1 VTPVSEADDEKL
13 GAYLVDAVQR
23 VEAVK
28 QRLRA
33 NDARLRSLETGKP
46 VGDVGWEDSR
56 KRADQLIAA
65 VTALEVGLRTFDTP
79 GLDESATRELLAAM
93 PEFNRADLEAIA
105 ARGAKAEFGAI
116 NMMQGYLGE
125 ERALNAIN
133 SGAVP
138 VPEGR
143 YATLAESSNQPGYD
157 LRLLSEDGAPDLVAQ
172 VKISDS
178 AAIIREHFARYTD
191 INIVYTNS
199 EAAQAMV
206 GDPNIT
212 VLNPGDTFPDEA
224 GRYVVDL
231 GFTKDSIRSGA
242 ENLMNEADA
251 AGSAD
256 GVNFGDQ
263 LQESIPWIAL
273 MVIGG
278 RAAYEYLDTDA
289 SVPDI
294 VRAARKRIMQTMVT
308 SGASTTTT
316 VLIGEPLIGTAVGFG
331 TLFGGR
337 AVGQAREDIR
347 FATDRL
353 RRMGTTLQRIRQ
365 LGSAATP
372 A

>member
-1 VTPVSEADDEKL
+1 VTTDRDVDGEKL
-13 GAYLVDAVQR
+13 RAYLADAKQR

-28 QRLRA
+28 QRLRT

-46 VGDVGWEDSR
+46 IGDVRWEDSR

-65 VTALEVGLRTFDTP
+65 VTALEVGLRAFDTP

-93 PEFNRADLEAIA
+93 PEFDRADLESIA
-105 ARGAKAEFGAI
+105 ARGERAEFGAI
-116 NMMQGYLGE
+116 NMMQGYMGE

-178 AAIIREHFARYTD
+178 AAIIREHFARYPD

-206 GDPNIT
+206 GDSGFT
-212 VLNPGDTFPDEA
+212 VLRPGDVFPDDP
-224 GRYVVDL
+224 GRYVVDI
-231 GFTKDSIRSGA
+231 GIAKDEIRSSASDVISGA
-242 ENLMNEADA
+242 AAD
-251 AGSAD
+251 GAD
-256 GVNFGDQ
+256 GVSFGDQ
-263 LQESIPWIAL
+263 LQENIPWIAL
-273 MVIGG
+273 TVIAG
-278 RAAYEYLDTDA
+278 RAAYEFFDTDMDA
-289 SVPDI
+289 SVI
-294 VRAARKRIMQTMVT
+294 LRAARKRVLQSLLA
-308 SGASTTTT
+308 SGASTAATVVTT
-316 VLIGEPLIGTAVGFG
+316 EPTFGSIVGLS

-337 AVGQAREDIR
+337 AVGRAREDLR
-347 FATDRL
+347 YATGRL
-353 RRMGTTLQRIRQ
+353 RRIGETLTRIR
-365 LGSAATP
+365 LAPGVASAG
-372 A
+372 

>member
-1 VTPVSEADDEKL
+1 VTTDRDVDGEKL
-13 GAYLVDAVQR
+13 RAYLADAKQR
-23 VEAVK
+23 VEAVQ

-65 VTALEVGLRTFDTP
+65 VTALEVGLRAFDTP

-93 PEFNRADLEAIA
+93 PEFDRADLESIA
-105 ARGAKAEFGAI
+105 ARGAKAEFGAV

-138 VPEGR
+138 VPDGR
-143 YATLAESSNQPGYD
+143 YATLAESSNQPAYD

-178 AAIIREHFARYTD
+178 AAIIREHFARYPD

-212 VLNPGDTFPDEA
+212 VLHPGDAFPDDA

-242 ENLMNEADA
+242 ENLMHGADA

-263 LQESIPWIAL
+263 LQENIPWIAL

-294 VRAARKRIMQTMVT
+294 VRAARKRIMQTMVA
-308 SGASTTTT
+308 SGASTATT
-316 VLIGEPLIGTAVGFG
+316 VLSGEPLLGTVVGFG
-331 TLFGGR
+331 TLFGSR
-337 AVGQAREDIR
+337 AVGQAREDVR
-347 FATDRL
+347 FAADRL

>member
-13 GAYLVDAVQR
+13 RAYLVDAKLR

-28 QRLRA
+28 QRLRV

-46 VGDVGWEDSR
+46 VGDVRWEDSR

-65 VTALEVGLRTFDTP
+65 IIALEVGMRAFDTP

-93 PEFNRADLEAIA
+93 PEFDRADLEAIA

-178 AAIIREHFARYTD
+178 AAVIREHFARYPD

-212 VLNPGDTFPDEA
+212 VLHPGDAFPDDA

-231 GFTKDSIRSGA
+231 GLTKDSIRSGA
-242 ENLMNEADA
+242 ENLMDGADA

-256 GVNFGDQ
+256 GVSFGDQ
-263 LQESIPWIAL
+263 LQENIPWIAL
-273 MVIGG
+273 VVIGG
-278 RAAYEYLDTDA
+278 RAVIEYLDTDA

-294 VRAARKRIMQTMVT
+294 LRVARRRVMLSLLA
-308 SGASTTTT
+308 SGASTVTT
-316 VLIGEPLIGTAVGFG
+316 VIIGEPLLGTAVGFG

-337 AVGQAREDIR
+337 AVGQAREDVR
-347 FATDRL
+347 FAADRL

>member
-1 VTPVSEADDEKL
+1 MTADREADDEKL
-13 GAYLVDAVQR
+13 RAYLVDAEQR

-28 QRLRA
+28 QRLRV

-46 VGDVGWEDSR
+46 VGDVRWEDSR
-56 KRADQLIAA
+56 KRADQMIAA
-65 VTALEVGLRTFDTP
+65 VTALEVGMRAFDTP
-79 GLDESATRELLAAM
+79 GLDESTMRELLAAM
-93 PEFNRADLEAIA
+93 PEFDQSDLASIAD
-105 ARGAKAEFGAI
+105 RGAKAEFGAI

-133 SGAVP
+133 LGAVP

-178 AAIIREHFARYTD
+178 AAIIREHFATYPD

-206 GDPNIT
+206 GDPSIT
-212 VLNPGDTFPDEA
+212 VLQPGDAFPDEA

-231 GFTKDSIRSGA
+231 GFTKDSIRTGA
-242 ENLMNEADA
+242 ENLMSGADA
-251 AGSAD
+251 AGPAD
-256 GVNFGDQ
+256 GVSVGDQ
-263 LQESIPWIAL
+263 LQENIPWIAL
-273 MVIGG
+273 LVIFG

-294 VRAARKRIMQTMVT
+294 VRVARKRIMRSMLASGTSAVT
-308 SGASTTTT
+308 TVVSGA
-316 VLIGEPLIGTAVGFG
+316 PLLGTAAGIG
-331 TLFGGR
+331 TLFGSR
-337 AVGQAREDIR
+337 AVGQAREDVR
-347 FATDRL
+347 YAADRL
-353 RRMGTTLQRIRQ
+353 RRMGTTLRRIRQ
-365 LGSAATP
+365 LGSAASP